1 MAIVLALCVA
11 LGLGSLGATHRVS
24 GAVVPNL

>member
-1 MAIVLALCVA
+1 MAIVLALWG